1 MDSSGRHVLVK
12 AVPES
17 SKEWRI
23 ISALMSLNYDPE
35 NHTIP
40 IVDVLHRDGTV
51 FIVQAQWHDY
61 PFSRPLNF
69 HQWIVVA
76 YQVLEGLAFMH
87 RQGIGHGDLHIGNL
101 VCNYHGEAAYSE
113 LKNSSF
119 RIAFIGFGT
128 SVQCRGETRTIPHQE
143 FIAPPI
149 PYRLPKQESGSDTDL
164 FARDVYALGQIIRAI
179 APVTVGYRTPEGM
192 LIYQFEVPSGSRL
205 LRRSAQSNDVR
216 GSEHTPLCASCTC
229 SPDLCY

>member
-87 RQGIGHGDLHIGNL
+87 RQGIGHGEILCATTMARLHIQSLKTAAFESHSSASGPQSNVEEKL
-101 VCNYHGEAAYSE
+101 VPS
-113 LKNSSF
+113 LIRNSSPHPF
-119 RIAFIGFGT
+119 RTDSLSRRSQLGT
-128 SVQCRGETRTIPHQE
+128 
-143 FIAPPI
+143 A
-149 PYRLPKQESGSDTDL
+149 
-164 FARDVYALGQIIRAI
+164 
-179 APVTVGYRTPEGM
+179 
-192 LIYQFEVPSGSRL
+192 
-205 LRRSAQSNDVR
+205 LRRA
-216 GSEHTPLCASCTC
+216 C
-229 SPDLCY
+229 

>member
-143 FIAPPI
+143 FIAPPF

-179 APVTVGYRTPEGM
+179 APVTSPQVPACYAAVLSQMTSADPNIRPSARVALALLTAAIEDAGVEGDS
-192 LIYQFEVPSGSRL
+192 PSK
-205 LRRSAQSNDVR
+205 
-216 GSEHTPLCASCTC
+216 
-229 SPDLCY
+229 